1 MKKSDLGVVAVLY
14 GIVIWF
20 TVMTLD
26 FPPEAQTYP
35 LCLLAAIGFLTTL
48 YLVLQIIRWKKTGE
62 VEDDMAKSFE
72 GFLPVQFF
80 VSFLLCVGYLLAM
93 HFIGYY
99 VASVAYLA
107 LGLLFLKVPLKHA
120 GITIVMIM
128 IVIYVVFSM
137 FLRVPLPRGVLLG

>member
-20 TVMTLD
+20 TVMTMD

-35 LCLLAAIGFLTTL
+35 LCLLAAIGLLTTL
-48 YLVLQIIRWKKTGE
+48 YLVLQIVRWKKTGQ
-62 VEDDMAKSFE
+62 VENDMAESFK

-80 VSFLLCVGYLLAM
+80 VSFLLCLGYLVAM

-99 VASVAYLA
+99 IASVTYLA
-107 LGLLFLKVPLKHA
+107 LGLLFLKVPVKHA
-120 GITIVMIM
+120 GITIVLLMA
-128 IVIYVVFSM
+128 VIYVVFSM
-137 FLRVPLPRGVLLG
+137 FLRVPLPRGVLFG